1 ASTRKAPGIHGQN
14 ATIRSGANTTKQNGF
29 AMIDDLVAAVKAGN
43 RDTLGDVM
51 LPRIDNF
58 IDNLLSVM
66 SSNGAL
72 QNRYNTNTE
81 RLTKD
86 NVVMTDSYDK
96 LVKVDPADVAT
107 QMMMA
112 SYMYQAN
119 LSVISQLIQPSLL
132 DFLH

>member
-1 ASTRKAPGIHGQN
+1 
-14 ATIRSGANTTKQNGF
+14 TTKQNGF
-29 AMIDDLVAAVKAGN
+29 DMIDDLVAAVKSGN

-72 QNRYNTNTE
+72 QNRYNTNVE

>member
-1 ASTRKAPGIHGQN
+1 GIHGQN

-29 AMIDDLVAAVKAGN
+29 DMIDDLVAAVKSGN

-72 QNRYNTNTE
+72 QNRYNTNVE